1 MLFFG
6 VVVAIFCLFILFL
19 KKIAKLR
26 LLIYSAYNFFFVGEL
41 KLYKISAEKCLLIL
55 LTLVHSG
62 WLSYCFFFTFSSSC
76 ARIVSVCCVGYNE
89 FFPGSSS
96 QELYS
101 FSCGSV
107 LETFSSS
114 SVEGSQVSPLW
125 RVTRCFACVAMP
137 LFFMSL

>member
-1 MLFFG
+1 MYDCLYQVRCYFLVLLLLFSACSF
-6 VVVAIFCLFILFL
+6 FFK

-41 KLYKISAEKCLLIL
+41 KLYKVSTEKCLLIL

-62 WLSYCFFFTFSSSC
+62 WLSYCFFFTLSSSC

-101 FSCGSV
+101 FSCGS
-107 LETFSSS
+107 S
-114 SVEGSQVSPLW
+114 
-125 RVTRCFACVAMP
+125 A
-137 LFFMSL
+137 